1 MKRTAPPS
9 TATASATPSSTAAT
23 PTSESASG
31 TGPGRKKSRPDSS
44 VESVSEKVNYLL
56 ICYWSNIIFQIIVG
70 GTVSLQSGS
79 EN

>member
-1 MKRTAPPS
+1 MVVLKYWILETKPVKRTAPPS

-44 VESVSEKVNYLL
+44 VESVSEKVNYL
-56 ICYWSNIIFQIIVG
+56 
-70 GTVSLQSGS
+70 
-79 EN
+79 